1 MIEVMDIV
9 AIRHDEIYPPKEKY
23 NVCISQ
29 GLFFVINSNDRKIY
43 RPSLK
48 IRQADYRF
56 LRQDSYLCCSR
67 LFEYGTIDSYR
78 KLGVLSKQTAQQI
91 IETVDSARTLTPEQ
105 IDGIKSSLRNK
116 IGQLP

>member
-1 MIEVMDIV
+1 M
-9 AIRHDEIYPPKEKY
+9 A
-23 NVCISQ
+23 
-29 GLFFVINSNDRKIY
+29 L
-43 RPSLK
+43 SLK

-56 LRQDSYLCCSR
+56 LRQDSYICCSR
-67 LFEYGTIDSYR
+67 LFEYGTSYR

>member
-9 AIRHDEIYPPKEKY
+9 AIRNDEIYPPKEKY

-48 IRQADYRF
+48 INAIK
-56 LRQDSYLCCSR
+56 LR
-67 LFEYGTIDSYR
+67 T
-78 KLGVLSKQTAQQI
+78 
-91 IETVDSARTLTPEQ
+91 
-105 IDGIKSSLRNK
+105 NN
-116 IGQLP
+116 